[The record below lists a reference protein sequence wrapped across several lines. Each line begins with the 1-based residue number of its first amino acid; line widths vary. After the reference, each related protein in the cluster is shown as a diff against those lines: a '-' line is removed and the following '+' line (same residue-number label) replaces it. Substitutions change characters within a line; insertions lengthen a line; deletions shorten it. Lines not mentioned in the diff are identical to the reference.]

1 MVSKFIC
8 QFSYLNMLLGMKLGN
23 GIMYKTSVLQFYFLY
38 YASINRI
45 WKYLVH
51 LNKIFENKFYMKKKL
66 LFQWVVQNK
75 DTCTVF
81 CSILL
86 CILQYNI
93 MANAHNR
100 VLYCFIQTANN
111 VMGGI
116 KQITMKE
123 Q

>member
-1 MVSKFIC
+1 MGWNLQWYHVQDLS
-8 QFSYLNMLLGMKLGN
+8 S
-23 GIMYKTSVLQFYFLY
+23 SVLLFVLRFNKSNLKISCSFKQDF
-38 YASINRI
+38 
-45 WKYLVH
+45 WKQV
-51 LNKIFENKFYMKKKL
+51 LNEKKL

-86 CILQYNI
+86 CILQCNI

>member
-1 MVSKFIC
+1 MKISCSFKQDFWIQV
-8 QFSYLNMLLGMKLGN
+8 LNEK
-23 GIMYKTSVLQFYFLY
+23 
-38 YASINRI
+38 
-45 WKYLVH
+45 
-51 LNKIFENKFYMKKKL
+51 KIKL
-66 LFQWVVQNK
+66 LFQWVVHNK

-100 VLYCFIQTANN
+100 VLHCFIKTANN

-116 KQITMKE
+116 KQITIKE